1 MKKYVSLLLFLFCL
15 PLFAQDEKE
24 HELSTQVQE
33 LYDFHDVIYQIWH
46 TGWPEKNISLL
57 KSLLPQVEE
66 GYNKIKAVELP
77 GILRDKQAKWD
88 EGLIELEKSIESYKT
103 TTAQNDSVG
112 ILNAAEKLHS
122 DFEMMVR
129 VIRPVLKEVD
139 AFHQVLYMLYHYYL
153 PDYDFEKIKQAA
165 LDMKEKMDDLN
176 KAALTKRVEARKD
189 QFEKARNELNDSVIE
204 LSTIVTAGDDKDKV
218 SAAVENLHTK
228 YVELEH
234 IFD

>member
-1 MKKYVSLLLFLFCL
+1 
-15 PLFAQDEKE
+15 
-24 HELSTQVQE
+24 
-33 LYDFHDVIYQIWH
+33 
-46 TGWPEKNISLL
+46 
-57 KSLLPQVEE
+57 
-66 GYNKIKAVELP
+66 
-77 GILRDKQAKWD
+77 
-88 EGLIELEKSIESYKT
+88 
-103 TTAQNDSVG
+103 
-112 ILNAAEKLHS
+112 
-122 DFEMMVR
+122 MVR